1 MKKKSKNN
9 LLKKSLLYQLIMM
22 RCSRIPSLCLLI
34 LYLIQLLCNHRG
46 DKHLLNKLKD
56 LKETKNYKIF

>member
-9 LLKKSLLYQLIMM
+9 MLKTNLLYQLIMM
-22 RCSRIPSLCLLI
+22 RCSRIPSLCLLN
-34 LYLIQLLCNHRG
+34 LYLLAFLCNHQE

-56 LKETKNYKIF
+56 LEEIKSYKIF